1 MTQHA
6 LLAAALIALVAD
18 VAGAPTLARRTD
30 HMDSDKKWAYDRC
43 DKLLGPAAWPQATGA
58 QACPALASVL
68 RFQMIT
74 IARSG
79 RCFRDETPSEA
90 QSPIDLC
97 GAVDLAQIPHPDGT
111 DEGACLEVTYARRC
125 ALRLRVEAFELTRAG
140 RSWCGRMGP
149 NLFSPNRTI
158 TYARSFNAQAQR
170 FDYGTVNMV
179 LDIEAEVKLTPKDA
193 DSDLK
198 LLTCSLPVHVGRQQ
212 GGVTYGETHVVYPH
226 FCLQPGSSCT
236 ESSFPCSA
244 HPLEAGRD

>member
-18 VAGAPTLARRTD
+18 VAGAPTLARRTG

-111 DEGACLEVTYARRC
+111 DEGACLEV
-125 ALRLRVEAFELTRAG
+125 
-140 RSWCGRMGP
+140 
-149 NLFSPNRTI
+149 